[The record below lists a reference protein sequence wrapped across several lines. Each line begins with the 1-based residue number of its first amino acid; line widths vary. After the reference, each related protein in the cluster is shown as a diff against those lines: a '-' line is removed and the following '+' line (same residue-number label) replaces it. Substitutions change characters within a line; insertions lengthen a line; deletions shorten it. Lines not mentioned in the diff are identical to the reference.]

1 MNWECSRSVNQA
13 RILISPHNTNIL
25 DIVIGK
31 SLEPE
36 WYLAAAAGLLFSGFV
51 KTNDGQWILII
62 FYLCLCKHSR
72 CQRTQ
77 SPRCSDD
84 PARLKERGNL
94 NSCDP
99 SVTKT
104 KRTLGQ
110 QNECHLNELT
120 KGHLTASQNKT
131 EPKGLNKLASCTVFR
146 TWCLFGKITVKYVWH
161 IAFLDF
167 KCIKKEPAFIDVVNQ
182 YLLQSKANA
191 VGSTIPFT
199 AHIFLEA
206 SYFPVDTFCPDP
218 TF

>member
-1 MNWECSRSVNQA
+1 MTGQWGWFKQTSEVSRRRRHVHNVLQTMSSLPERRPFSMQTFRLWLMFPFISTATNMGKKIMNWECSRSVNQA
-13 RILISPHNTNIL
+13 GILISPHNTNIL
-25 DIVIGK
+25 DIVISK

-104 KRTLGQ
+104 KRAPGQ
-110 QNECHLNELT
+110 QNECHLN
-120 KGHLTASQNKT
+120 AS
-131 EPKGLNKLASCTVFR
+131 
-146 TWCLFGKITVKYVWH
+146 
-161 IAFLDF
+161 
-167 KCIKKEPAFIDVVNQ
+167 
-182 YLLQSKANA
+182 
-191 VGSTIPFT
+191 
-199 AHIFLEA
+199 
-206 SYFPVDTFCPDP
+206 
-218 TF
+218 